1 MRSPGLAPWAGTC
14 AVRHCPAVPHCTA
27 ARAPLY
33 DSGQWQ
39 VSESVTTVIEARFI
53 GQRAR
58 PIVRQLRQAGLVP
71 KVEWSY
77 ERRVPAGTIIA
88 IKPEG
93 DLLPGTVVT
102 VTVAALESE

>member
-1 MRSPGLAPWAGTC
+1 
-14 AVRHCPAVPHCTA
+14 
-27 ARAPLY
+27 
-33 DSGQWQ
+33 
-39 VSESVTTVIEARFI
+39 VTTVIEARFI
-53 GQRAR
+53 GQPAR

-88 IKPEG
+88 IEPEG

-102 VTVAALESE
+102 VTVAALQSE

>member
-1 MRSPGLAPWAGTC
+1 M
-14 AVRHCPAVPHCTA
+14 
-27 ARAPLY
+27 
-33 DSGQWQ
+33 
-39 VSESVTTVIEARFI
+39 TTVIEARFI
-53 GQRAR
+53 GQPAR

-88 IKPEG
+88 IEPEG

-102 VTVAALESE
+102 VTVAALQSE